1 VPELT
6 TRVGNAARFHNP
18 EIDMIKSPT
27 ILTRRSVFR
36 AGAGLA
42 VAATATRLLTPAS
55 VQAERARQA
64 GAEPLNGNGFYRF
77 KIGDLQ
83 ATVISDGYGQL
94 PIGPILAM
102 NALEAE
108 LAAVLQANFMQPVIQ
123 STSNMLVVD
132 TGRERILVDTGF
144 GEKLGPSF
152 GSFPGL
158 EANLRRAGITPESID
173 LVVTSHGHLDHIGGL
188 VTKSGALAFPK
199 AQFVFVDTEWNYWT
213 GSRYE
218 SEVNSSPMPDPFKK
232 GTIGAARANL
242 PPVAEQSR
250 FVRQGGEITTGVHYI
265 AAAGHS
271 PSHATILFTSGKEQ
285 FMHMG
290 DIAHNPVT
298 SLQHPDWTPIFDYDP
313 AQAIK
318 SRKVILDRVA
328 TEQMMVMGY
337 HFPFPAIGHVV
348 RHDTACHWEAAQW
361 AW

>member
-1 VPELT
+1 MAT
-6 TRVGNAARFHNP
+6 K
-18 EIDMIKSPT
+18 EIDMIEAPT
-27 ILTRRSVFR
+27 
-36 AGAGLA
+36 
-42 VAATATRLLTPAS
+42 LLTSAS
-55 VQAERARQA
+55 AQAEGAHQA

-77 KIGDLQ
+77 KIGDFQ

-94 PIGPILAM
+94 PVGPILAM
-102 NALEAE
+102 NAPEAE
-108 LAAVLQANFMQPVIQ
+108 LAPVLKANFMQPVIQ
-123 STSNMLVVD
+123 ATSNILAVD

-173 LVVTSHGHLDHIGGL
+173 LVVISHGHLDHIGGL

-199 AQFVFVDTEWNYWT
+199 AEFVFVDTEWNYWT
-213 GSRYE
+213 GNRYE
-218 SEVNSSPMPDPFKK
+218 SDVNSSPMPDPFKQA
-232 GTIGAARANL
+232 TIGAARENL
-242 PPVAEQSR
+242 PPVADRSR
-250 FVRQGGEITTGVHYI
+250 FVKQGGEIASGVRYI
-265 AAAGHS
+265 GAPGHS
-271 PSHATILFTSGKEQ
+271 PSHASILFTSDKEQ

-298 SLQHPDWTPIFDYDP
+298 SLQHPDWTPVFDYDP

-318 SRKVILDRVA
+318 LRKAILSRVA
-328 TEQMMVMGY
+328 TDGIMVMGY

-348 RHDTACHWEAAQW
+348 RNDTAYRWEAAQW